1 MKNKILSMLLIG
13 TLLLG
18 LTGCGKK
25 TITLNSPL
33 EYKDWD
39 FKLVNVEFSN
49 KYGKSMTDCFIT
61 SKDEYESDGHNFVC
75 SHDRAESDKTFLLF
89 ELQMEYKG
97 NKKLSINLE
106 KELELNY
113 NDGYII
119 EPDTAYVN
127 IGDNFDNWVYVAGTS
142 INTKRLEVDPLE
154 ETTYILRGAFEV
166 SEKVETETE
175 NSLKLKLPFDL
186 EYTIR

>member
-1 MKNKILSMLLIG
+1 MRIKLLGILFCGI
-13 TLLLG
+13 LLLG
-18 LTGCGKK
+18 VSGCKDKINKNVTLSLKEGTLTNKGV
-25 TITLNSPL
+25 TLILKNNSKIN
-33 EYKDWD
+33 Y
-39 FKLVNVEFSN
+39 S
-49 KYGKSMTDCFIT
+49 YGEPYYI
-61 SKDEYESDGHNFVC
+61 E
-75 SHDRAESDKTFLLF
+75 
-89 ELQMEYKG
+89 Q
-97 NKKLSINLE
+97 E

-127 IGDNFDNWVYVAGTS
+127 IGDNFDNWIYVAGTS